1 MDRDHVLAQRLATQ
15 RLTGTPAS
23 GPMDAVRDLLAV
35 QAQDAPLAR
44 IAVAQ
49 RTATGPD
56 AVRAALDSGQ
66 LVRTHVLRP
75 TWHLVTADDLPWL
88 LDLTSDKV
96 VSGLRGRHEQ
106 LSLDDRTVANAFDA
120 FAATL
125 AGRTATRAEL
135 AGALRADGV
144 LGECLQVNQQVGHL
158 LLLAELRGV
167 IASGPLADG
176 PASGEHTYA
185 LVPER
190 RSEVRPRAEG
200 VRALVGRFFASHG
213 PASVA
218 DLQRWTRLGRSEIAD
233 ALAAL
238 PDIAAVEVDGVV
250 LHYSPDLAAARP
262 PGPREG
268 AFLLS
273 TFDEAFLSYRD
284 VPFPRV
290 GGHPAGDGPYRFAEA
305 GGGPVVCD
313 LLDVG
318 GWKRTRPKGRPV
330 LDVTL
335 APGLSR
341 AQRVRVEAAADTMA
355 ALLAE
360 PDEASPPPVRYTN
373 GPLLRP

>member
-1 MDRDHVLAQRLATQ
+1 MDRETVLAQRLATQ

-23 GPMDAVRDLLAV
+23 DPVEAVRDLLAV

-44 IAVAQ
+44 VAVAQ

-56 AVRAALDSGQ
+56 AVRAALDAGR

-88 LDLTSDKV
+88 LELTSDAV
-96 VSGLRGRHEQ
+96 IAGLRGRHEQ
-106 LSLDDRTVANAFDA
+106 LGLDDRTVTNAFDA

-135 AGALRADGV
+135 AGVLRSGGV

-167 IASGPLADG
+167 IASGPLEVG
-176 PASGEHTYA
+176 PAAGEHHTYA
-185 LVPER
+185 LVPGNPG
-190 RSEVRPRAEG
+190 EVRPRAEG

-213 PASVA
+213 PVSVA
-218 DLQRWTRLGRSEIAD
+218 DLQRWTRLRRREVAE
-233 ALAAL
+233 ALESL
-238 PDIAAVEVDGVV
+238 PDIAQVEVDGVQ
-250 LHYSPDLAAARP
+250 LYHSPDVAAARP
-262 PGPREG
+262 PGDREQ

-284 VPFPRV
+284 VTFPRAD
-290 GGHPAGDGPYRFAEA
+290 GHPAGDTPYRFAET
-305 GGGPVVCD
+305 GGGPVICD
-313 LLDVG
+313 LVDVG
-318 GWKRTRPKGRPV
+318 GWKRTRPGGRPV

-335 APGLSR
+335 APGLGR
-341 AQRVRVEAAADTMA
+341 AQRVRIGEAAQAMA
-355 ALLAE
+355 GLLAGPGE
-360 PDEASPPPVRYTN
+360 TVDVR
-373 GPLLRP
+373 GV

>member
-106 LSLDDRTVANAFDA
+106 LSLDDRTVANAFD
-120 FAATL
+120 
-125 AGRTATRAEL
+125 
-135 AGALRADGV
+135 GV

-200 VRALVGRFFASHG
+200 VRELVGRFFASHG

-355 ALLAE
+355 ALLVE
-360 PDEASPPPVRYTN
+360 PGEASPPPVRYTN
-373 GPLLRP
+373 GPLLVLERSNRPFR